1 MPLDYKWGNVD
12 NEISVTDPIRP
23 LSTCQSL
30 THTTHDLQT
39 CQTDSRAR
47 GPRFQNNCHQ
57 YVYRKCTGKS
67 YEDGGGV
74 IFNHIEGHWADL
86 FVLKGNAVLI
96 ACLFLITV
104 ALLGIGASLGLRMG
118 FYGNA
123 FWSSSSNS
131 LNVLWRRLL
140 KKWCLYNDFQWV
152 SQWETSWI
160 PENVTFWQTISAW
173 IHLFIW
179 LNIWFFTKSCD
190 HFFTWRSPSSSVCQ
204 VPLFLSPWLTACHR
218 AGLMLRGSQIDPQQ
232 FLNRTWVP
240 KCLFKG
246 WSEGLKE
253 FCPKIYY

>member
-1 MPLDYKWGNVD
+1 MKSRSLIPLDRYQP
-12 NEISVTDPIRP
+12 ISH
-23 LSTCQSL
+23 S
-30 THTTHDLQT
+30 HTQHMIQDCLQM
-39 CQTDSRAR
+39 CQTDLRAR
-47 GPRFQNNCHQ
+47 GPRFPNNCVTGHYHQ

-74 IFNHIEGHWADL
+74 ILNHIEGHWADL

-160 PENVTFWQTISAW
+160 PEHVTFWQTIIFYLIKYMVFHKIMW
-173 IHLFIW
+173 P
-179 LNIWFFTKSCD
+179 
-190 HFFTWRSPSSSVCQ
+190 HFHI
-204 VPLFLSPWLTACHR
+204 PLSLVDRL
-218 AGLMLRGSQIDPQQ
+218 PQGRV
-232 FLNRTWVP
+232 NV
-240 KCLFKG
+240 
-246 WSEGLKE
+246 EGLANLSAAISEPHLSDKMS
-253 FCPKIYY
+253 F